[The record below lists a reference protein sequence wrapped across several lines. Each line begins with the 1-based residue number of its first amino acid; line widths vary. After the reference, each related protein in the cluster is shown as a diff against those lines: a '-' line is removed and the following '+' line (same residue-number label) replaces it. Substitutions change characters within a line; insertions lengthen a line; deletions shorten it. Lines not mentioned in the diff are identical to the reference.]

1 MAASFPLPILQIPQ
15 RPLGEL
21 LRIVQRRLE
30 ALDLGFTRIA
40 FVHHEA
46 STDMLST
53 SCETGAD
60 GGPTVGDGR
69 QARVLHDLERELD
82 PSSDHSRWLLA
93 QGWRASLTLPL
104 FHHIPLLGFLFL
116 DSTRAGAF
124 ELRAMAALEPH
135 LELLLLRISHHFRN
149 NASLDGSQGQ
159 LLEIAKLRDQE
170 TATHMERVAR
180 YSHLIALQLETQR
193 PLPADFS
200 ENLHRFAA
208 FHDLGK
214 IGILDRILLKPEPLS
229 REERLVMQDHVVIG
243 MALVE
248 KLITA
253 LGLEADP
260 GIDLLRQVVAHH
272 HEGLDGSGYP
282 AGLRG
287 EAVSLAGRIVAVAD
301 IYDALTQARPYK
313 PAFSEPHAL
322 QMLRTM
328 VQAGKL
334 DGDCVD
340 ALLRSDDQ
348 RQAIRLGHAAGGAW
362 EGNRPPGQAGVP
374 YDPPIPSA
382 WVSADEHR
390 GFP

>member
-1 MAASFPLPILQIPQ
+1 MAASFPLPSLQIPQ

-30 ALDLGFTRIA
+30 ALDLGFTRIV

-46 STDMLST
+46 STDLHST

-60 GGPTVGDGR
+60 GGPTDGDGQR
-69 QARVLHDLERELD
+69 VRVLNDLERELD
-82 PSSDHSRWLLA
+82 PTSDHSPWLLA

-104 FHHIPLLGFLFL
+104 FHHNRLLGFLFL
-116 DSTRAGAF
+116 DSTRARAF
-124 ELRAMAALEPH
+124 DPRAMAALEPH
-135 LELLLLRISHHFRN
+135 LELLLLRISNHFSDHFN
-149 NASLDGSQGQ
+149 DPASLDGSLGQ
-159 LLEIAKLRDQE
+159 LLEISELRDQE
-170 TATHMERVAR
+170 TATHMER
-180 YSHLIALQLETQR
+180 
-193 PLPADFS
+193 
-200 ENLHRFAA
+200 
-208 FHDLGK
+208 G
-214 IGILDRILLKPEPLS
+214 S
-229 REERLVMQDHVVIG
+229 REERLVMQSHVVIG

-253 LGLEADP
+253 MGLEDDP
-260 GIDLLRQVVAHH
+260 GIDLLLQVVAHH
-272 HEGLDGSGYP
+272 HESLDGSGYP

-313 PAFSEPHAL
+313 PAFSEHHAV
-322 QMLRTM
+322 QILRTM
-328 VQAGKL
+328 VQTGKL

-340 ALLRSDDQ
+340 ALLRSDNQ
-348 RQAIRLGHAAGGAW
+348 RQAIRLGHTAGWAW

>member
-1 MAASFPLPILQIPQ
+1 MAASFPLPSLQIPQ

-30 ALDLGFTRIA
+30 ALDLDFTRIV

-46 STDMLST
+46 STDLLST
-53 SCETGAD
+53 NCETGAD
-60 GGPTVGDGR
+60 GGPTGR
-69 QARVLHDLERELD
+69 HRQRARVLHDLERELD
-82 PSSDHSRWLLA
+82 PASHPSRWLLA
-93 QGWRASLTLPL
+93 EGWRASLTPPL
-104 FHHIPLLGFLFL
+104 FHNNRLLGFLFL
-116 DSTRAGAF
+116 DATRAGAF
-124 ELRAMAALEPH
+124 DPRAMAALEPH
-135 LELLLLRISHHFRN
+135 LELLLLRISNHFSDHFN
-149 NASLDGSQGQ
+149 DLASLDSSLAQ
-159 LLEIAKLRDQE
+159 LLKIAKLRDQE
-170 TATHMERVAR
+170 TATHMERVSR
-180 YSHLIALQLETQR
+180 YSRLIALQLETQR
-193 PLPADFS
+193 TLPAEFS

-214 IGILDRILLKPEPLS
+214 IEIPDRILLKPEPLS
-229 REERLVMQDHVVIG
+229 REERLVMQGHVVIG

-253 LGLEADP
+253 MGLEDDP

-272 HEGLDGSGYP
+272 HESLDGSGYP
-282 AGLRG
+282 ARLRG
-287 EAVSLAGRIVAVAD
+287 EEVSLAGRIVAVAD

-313 PAFSEPHAL
+313 PAFSEPHAV

-348 RQAIRLGHAAGGAW
+348 RQAIRLGHAAGGDW
-362 EGNRPPGQAGVP
+362 EGNRPPEQAGVP
-374 YDPPIPSA
+374 YDPPIPPCLG
-382 WVSADEHR
+382 ER
-390 GFP
+390 R